1 MHLLVLLLFGFI
13 AFFWVFHGLR
23 VAWGLL
29 RLPWLKD
36 FAPLADTDCPRI
48 TLIFAARDEEEK
60 LPAALATLAAIDYPH
75 LEIIAVD
82 DRSADATGRI
92 LEEFALTGLKT
103 GHYNGLGDGGDMGI
117 GLAGLKTG
125 AYTGAGAGAGTGAY
139 IGGGERRAERFRVVH
154 VRELPAGWL
163 GKPHALQKAYESS
176 TGEWLLFTDADVRFA
191 PDALRRAMAV
201 VQSKKLDH
209 LTLFGDVEMVGF
221 WETVVLTFF
230 GLAMHVANDPYRV
243 SNPHSRAYMGVGAFQ
258 LIKRSAYEASG
269 THRRLA
275 MEVVDDMKLGKLVKQ
290 AGLRS
295 GVGIAQEAV
304 VVRWHAGVGN
314 LIRGVTKNF
323 FAALDYNLTF
333 VTAAICGMLL
343 TNVAPFVGLV
353 FGHGWVWI
361 FSGVAV
367 VIALGFHVGVDL
379 VMRVSP
385 FYALTHPLGAVLF
398 SYMLLRSTVVTLWQG
413 GVTWRGTFYPLKE
426 LRRGV
431 V

>member
-1 MHLLVLLLFGFI
+1 MQLPVLLLFGFI

-29 RLPWLKD
+29 RLPWMRD
-36 FAPLADTDCPRI
+36 FAPAKDADCPKI
-48 TLIFAARDEEEK
+48 SLIFAARDEEEK
-60 LPAALATLAAIDYPH
+60 LPGALATLATIDYPN

-82 DRSADATGRI
+82 DRSGDATGRI
-92 LEEFALTGLKT
+92 LDEFAV
-103 GHYNGLGDGGDMGI
+103 
-117 GLAGLKTG
+117 AGLKTG
-125 AYTGAGAGAGTGAY
+125 GRNSSDDGGDAEVRVAGPKPGAYTREAA
-139 IGGGERRAERFRVVH
+139 RFRAVH
-154 VRELPAGWL
+154 VAELPSGWL
-163 GKPHALQKAYESS
+163 GKPHALQKAYQHS

-191 PDALRRAMAV
+191 PDAVRRAMAV

-221 WETVVLTFF
+221 WETVLITFF

-258 LIKRSAYEASG
+258 LIKRSAYEACG

-323 FAALDYNLTF
+323 FAALGYNLPF
-333 VTAAICGMLL
+333 VVAAILGMLL
-343 TNVAPFVGLV
+343 LNVAPFFGVV
-353 FGHGWVWI
+353 FGHGWVQI
-361 FSGVAV
+361 LAGIAV
-367 VIALGFHVGVDL
+367 VIAIGFHIGVDL

-385 FYALTHPLGAVLF
+385 FYAFTHPLGAVLF
-398 SYMLLRSTVVTLWQG
+398 SYMLLRSTVVTLRDG
-413 GVTWRGTFYPLKE
+413 GVTWRGTFYRLEE